1 MNQSVT
7 IKTSRDLYKAQCIV
21 YLVLQ
26 CDSSDMRKLYKYLI
40 QPLQRFF
47 FLLVFIEYTSI
58 NTYLYF
64 HV

>member
-7 IKTSRDLYKAQCIV
+7 KDLYKAQCIV

-47 FLLVFIEYTSI
+47 FSFS
-58 NTYLYF
+58 LY
-64 HV
+64 